1 MRHIAALAAAALLL
15 ASLARAAEAPP
26 TYVIHAG
33 MLLATPGGEAA
44 PRQSIIVRGNRIV
57 DVKPGYV
64 DPQSTGGPATV
75 IDLTDQF
82 VLPGLM
88 DMHMHIAG
96 IQHLD
101 FNLTAVTMT
110 EAEQIIYCSRHA
122 LRMLEAGYTT
132 IRDVGD
138 DGEISLILRKTIN
151 DGTIPGPRI
160 YASGRIITRTGGH
173 GATSVLREDVAAILP
188 KSETCDGVEGCR
200 HAVRSQVERGA
211 DLIKITLSGSARD
224 EWGARDAPSML
235 FPDELD
241 TVMSSA
247 HQLGRPVAV
256 HAHSTAAINA
266 ALAAGARTIEHGT
279 YFDDESVRLFE
290 KSGAYLV
297 PTSLVAEFGLKMM
310 ENFKRDMSAAD
321 WERVKTTTELMYKTS
336 GRAWRAGI
344 KIAAGTDL
352 GTSLTVDNARELGIY
367 VDNGIPAT
375 EAIRTA
381 TVNAADVIGMADQLG
396 QIRPGYLA
404 DIIATRTSPL
414 ADISSL
420 RHVSWVMKD
429 GRIYKGPGRTDAD

>member
-1 MRHIAALAAAALLL
+1 
-15 ASLARAAEAPP
+15 
-26 TYVIHAG
+26 

-64 DPQSTGGPATV
+64 DRTVDWRAGHV

-211 DLIKITLSGSARD
+211 DLIKVTLSGSARD
-224 EWGARDAPSML
+224 RMGARGTRPACCFPTNWTPS
-235 FPDELD
+235 
-241 TVMSSA
+241 
-247 HQLGRPVAV
+247 
-256 HAHSTAAINA
+256 
-266 ALAAGARTIEHGT
+266 
-279 YFDDESVRLFE
+279 
-290 KSGAYLV
+290 
-297 PTSLVAEFGLKMM
+297 
-310 ENFKRDMSAAD
+310 
-321 WERVKTTTELMYKTS
+321 
-336 GRAWRAGI
+336 
-344 KIAAGTDL
+344 
-352 GTSLTVDNARELGIY
+352 
-367 VDNGIPAT
+367 
-375 EAIRTA
+375 
-381 TVNAADVIGMADQLG
+381 
-396 QIRPGYLA
+396 
-404 DIIATRTSPL
+404 
-414 ADISSL
+414 
-420 RHVSWVMKD
+420 
-429 GRIYKGPGRTDAD
+429 

>member
-1 MRHIAALAAAALLL
+1 
-15 ASLARAAEAPP
+15 
-26 TYVIHAG
+26 
-33 MLLATPGGEAA
+33 
-44 PRQSIIVRGNRIV
+44 
-57 DVKPGYV
+57 
-64 DPQSTGGPATV
+64 
-75 IDLTDQF
+75 
-82 VLPGLM
+82 
-88 DMHMHIAG
+88 
-96 IQHLD
+96 
-101 FNLTAVTMT
+101 
-110 EAEQIIYCSRHA
+110 
-122 LRMLEAGYTT
+122 
-132 IRDVGD
+132 
-138 DGEISLILRKTIN
+138 
-151 DGTIPGPRI
+151 
-160 YASGRIITRTGGH
+160 
-173 GATSVLREDVAAILP
+173 
-188 KSETCDGVEGCR
+188 
-200 HAVRSQVERGA
+200 
-211 DLIKITLSGSARD
+211 
-224 EWGARDAPSML
+224 ML

-321 WERVKTTTELMYKTS
+321 WERVKITTELMYKTS

-367 VDNGIPAT
+367 VDNGISAT

-381 TVNAADVIGMADQLG
+381 TVNAADVIGMAGQLG

-414 ADISSL
+414 CRHLQPAACLVGDEGRQDLQGSGSHGRRLIRGIQHDPADRRQSGRHAAQYL
-420 RHVSWVMKD
+420 RMVRHRPAHAGVHALVSRPADPQPD
-429 GRIYKGPGRTDAD
+429 GRADSP